1 MVDGHNWDTFWDEV
15 KNDFLVLSSVK
26 PSVYPEI
33 VAATQDLSWSQLR
46 TQAASPKSTFPRTK
60 TRKKA
65 EKNFLNAVHGEE
77 KKMKNSCEMERLA
90 LKLCWNKKLGTVD
103 KAVKRLI
110 KLLPL

>member
-65 EKNFLNAVHGEE
+65 EKKLPECSSWRRKKDEKFLRNGEI
-77 KKMKNSCEMERLA
+77 
-90 LKLCWNKKLGTVD
+90 G
-103 KAVKRLI
+103 I
-110 KLLPL
+110 KIVLE